1 MDNNTLTYEYKG
13 QTYTEEDL
21 KDLPRYTR
29 YAIRHH
35 DKVIA
40 KDKKRYRE
48 NRDRLIKLNIGNRA
62 AHNEIAR
69 LAKIVYDT

>member
-1 MDNNTLTYEYKG
+1 
-13 QTYTEEDL
+13 
-21 KDLPRYTR
+21 
-29 YAIRHH
+29 
-35 DKVIA
+35 VIA